1 MTNAKITKK
10 DKFNMIKDIL
20 VNGTV
25 EGADVEMLT
34 SFVENEIELLEK
46 KAAKA
51 KETAGKKKAETDE
64 LTIAVQNALT
74 GEYQTIAEVTDVID
88 GNDVTTAK
96 VAYRLNA
103 LVKAGIAEK
112 AEKTVAGGEGVKSRK
127 VQSYRLKDVPA
138 ETETETDVDVDD
150 AYADET
156 PDAE

>member
-20 VNGTV
+20 ANGTV

-34 SFVENEIELLEK
+34 AFVENEIDLLEK

-51 KETAGKKKAETDE
+51 KETAGKKKAEADE
-64 LTIAVQNALT
+64 LTIAVQAALND
-74 GEYQTIAEVTDVID
+74 EFQTIAEVTDAVE
-88 GNDVTTAK
+88 GEDVTTAK

-127 VQSYRLKDVPA
+127 VQSYRLAPI
-138 ETETETDVDVDD
+138 
-150 AYADET
+150 DEA
-156 PDAE
+156 DAE

>member
-20 VNGTV
+20 ANGTV

-51 KETAGKKKAETDE
+51 KETAGKKKAEADE
-64 LTIAVQNALT
+64 LTNAVQAALT
-74 GEYQTIAEVTDVID
+74 DEFQTIAEITDAVE
-88 GNDVTTAK
+88 GEDVTTAK

-127 VQSYRLKDVPA
+127 VQSYKLKDIVA
-138 ETETETDVDVDD
+138 D
-150 AYADET
+150 ADET
-156 PDAE
+156 SDAE